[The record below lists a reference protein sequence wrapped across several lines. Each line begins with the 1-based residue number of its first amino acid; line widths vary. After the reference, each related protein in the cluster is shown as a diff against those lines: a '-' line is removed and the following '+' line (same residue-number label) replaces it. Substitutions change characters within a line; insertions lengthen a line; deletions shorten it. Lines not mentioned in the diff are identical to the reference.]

1 MFKKT
6 LYIFFIFLFLLSC
19 SKKNKI
25 QKPEKLPSENILYST
40 AIDYYEKG
48 KWSESIQLLNKIEIN
63 YAFSD
68 YAPKATLMIIYIY
81 YESGELVK
89 TLENAKR
96 FKKNYPSHKNLDY
109 VDYIIGLSMY
119 EEINTGSKDPTNARL
134 ALKQFKKIQKIY
146 PKSVYSDDIK
156 NKIFVINEQLA
167 SKEMYIARY
176 YMERSRWLSAI
187 KRLKRILD
195 NYENTVYVKE
205 ALHRLVEIYYKLG
218 NITEAKKYAS
228 ILGYNFNDSDWY
240 KKSYK
245 IIVDKNY
252 EIEKKN
258 SRKSLKEKII
268 KLLKFSL

>member
-25 QKPEKLPSENILYST
+25 QKPEKLPPVNILYSQ
-40 AIDYYEKG
+40 AINYFEQG
-48 KWSESIQLLNKIEIN
+48 KWSESIQLFSKIEIS
-63 YAFSD
+63 YAFTD
-68 YAPKATLMIIYIY
+68 YAPKASLMITYIY

-89 TLENAKR
+89 TLTNAKR
-96 FKKNYPSHKNLDY
+96 FKKNYPTHKNLDY

-119 EEINTGSKDPTNARL
+119 EEINVGSKDPTNARL
-134 ALKQFKKIQKIY
+134 ALKQFKRMQRLY
-146 PKSVYSDDIK
+146 PKSVYSDDVK
-156 NKIFVINEQLA
+156 NKIYLIQEQLA
-167 SKEMYIARY
+167 AKEMYIAKY
-176 YMERSRWLSAI
+176 YMERSKWLSAI
-187 KRLKRILD
+187 KRLKLILE
-195 NYENTVYVKE
+195 NYENTIYVKE

-218 NITEAKKYAS
+218 NVAEAKKYAS
-228 ILGYNFNDSDWY
+228 ILGYNFNESDWY

-245 IIVDKNY
+245 IIVDKDY

-258 SRKSLKEKII
+258 SKKSLKEKII